1 MAHTFH
7 GTLRPCPDN
16 PRYFTDDTGKAIY
29 LSGSHTWATF
39 SDMVPLWGEPKKEQ
53 LFDFDRWLDFSEAH
67 GFNFLRMWSRSCGF
81 GPTFDGKGMM
91 QYYPSLYLEANPE
104 RGPGETPKYD
114 LDKLN
119 PAYFARLRDRV
130 IRAGERGIYVSV
142 MLFEAWIT
150 NPYRG
155 TPFDGHPYNKN
166 NNINGIDG
174 DPETPPVPEELN
186 PDGDR
191 TMFKNCDTITVHTL
205 ADPAILALQKV
216 YVKKVVETLN
226 DLDNVLFE
234 ICNEAL
240 RRSKYWQY
248 EMINYI
254 HELERDM
261 SKQHPVWMTHLVQA
275 QNPALFAS
283 PAEVVSPGVESVGE
297 DYCVDP
303 PILDGRKVIIAD
315 TDHLGGIWGTS
326 QWVWK
331 SFMRGHNPIF
341 MDNYCMP
348 DERTHTDQTG
358 GEGVVSQLFGR
369 WQYALPDNWR
379 EPVRTAMAQT
389 LAFAKEMDMNRTF
402 PSRTISSSRYCL
414 ANAGREYLI
423 YQPEAGQF
431 QVDLTGA
438 RGPFAVSWFN
448 PNTGE
453 TIPGASFSG
462 GKPIDFTPPYL
473 GEIVLHLKKV

>member
-1 MAHTFH
+1 
-7 GTLRPCPDN
+7 
-16 PRYFTDDTGKAIY
+16 
-29 LSGSHTWATF
+29 
-39 SDMVPLWGEPKKEQ
+39 
-53 LFDFDRWLDFSEAH
+53 
-67 GFNFLRMWSRSCGF
+67 
-81 GPTFDGKGMM
+81 
-91 QYYPSLYLEANPE
+91 
-104 RGPGETPKYD
+104 
-114 LDKLN
+114 
-119 PAYFARLRDRV
+119 
-130 IRAGERGIYVSV
+130 
-142 MLFEAWIT
+142 
-150 NPYRG
+150 
-155 TPFDGHPYNKN
+155 
-166 NNINGIDG
+166 
-174 DPETPPVPEELN
+174 
-186 PDGDR
+186 
-191 TMFKNCDTITVHTL
+191 MFKGCDTITVHTL

-379 EPVRTAMAQT
+379 EPVRMAMAQT

-453 TIPGASFSG
+453 TIPGVSFSG